1 MKVTIRDVAQAAG
14 VAPATVSNYL
24 NDSAPVSEAARKK
37 IGDAITRLN
46 YRQTVR
52 SVVPSRNATEIALF
66 VPEAFENKDRMYLD
80 ETFLDLLRGVGE
92 QLRQSGSRL
101 TLLWHKQLP
110 DIEREIIGS
119 GAIGGVIYPSPHVDD
134 PIPGLLLD
142 NDVPLVTL
150 GELSNRTD
158 YHSVDMDNI
167 AGAQMATRHLI
178 ELGHR
183 DIAFIAPC
191 PLDTMLS
198 FYRLTGYQRAMT
210 LSGLPLR
217 SEYVRVGDFSAET
230 GYRIAAELL
239 ALPHPPTA
247 IVAGRD
253 MLALGAIAAARQ
265 AGLETPGQLAVTGFD
280 NTSLAEHHGIT
291 SVKAPLYDI
300 GAEATRLLLE
310 IVADKRLPA
319 RKLVIPTQL
328 IVRASSDPASSDA
341 GLRFY

>member
-1 MKVTIRDVAQAAG
+1 MAKIRGVPTLKVTIRDVAQAAG

-37 IGDAITRLN
+37 IGDAIARLN
-46 YRQTVR
+46 YRPTVR
-52 SVVPSRNATEIALF
+52 SVVPSRNAMEIALF
-66 VPEAFENKDRMYLD
+66 VPEAFEDKDRMYLD

-178 ELGHR
+178 ELGHT

-217 SEYVRVGDFSAET
+217 PSTCGSAISARRPAT
-230 GYRIAAELL
+230 GSPRSCSRCRIRPRRSWPAGTCWRL
-239 ALPHPPTA
+239 ARSPRR
-247 IVAGRD
+247 GRRD
-253 MLALGAIAAARQ
+253 LGRR
-265 AGLETPGQLAVTGFD
+265 GSWP
-280 NTSLAEHHGIT
+280 S
-291 SVKAPLYDI
+291 
-300 GAEATRLLLE
+300 
-310 IVADKRLPA
+310 
-319 RKLVIPTQL
+319 
-328 IVRASSDPASSDA
+328 PASTIRRSRSITA
-341 GLRFY
+341 LRA